1 MGGSTTYTRKLDS
14 TGRIMIPVRLRD
26 QAGMST
32 GQDYDFEYM
41 EKDGYKYIA
50 INCGPIG
57 DPISLEEAMQ
67 LLRKH
72 GYKFVKD
79 DYGQTDENVVEC
91 SQPKE
96 SEETS

>member
-41 EKDGYKYIA
+41 EKDGYKYI
-50 INCGPIG
+50 
-57 DPISLEEAMQ
+57 EEAMQ

-91 SQPKE
+91 NQPKE